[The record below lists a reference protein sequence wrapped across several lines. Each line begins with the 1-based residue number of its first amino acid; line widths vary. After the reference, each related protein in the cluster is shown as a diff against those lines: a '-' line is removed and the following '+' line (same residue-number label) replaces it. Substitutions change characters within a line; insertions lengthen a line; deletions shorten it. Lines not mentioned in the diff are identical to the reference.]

1 MRKKKKIKKQTS
13 SNLKKSKRIF
23 VNFTMPVGIGSGQ
36 PTQRFLIE
44 ARHLQKGLDVL
55 HKDIAPGKK
64 GAAHIAENLK
74 QQIRHEK
81 VNWFGFI
88 LFAETLG
95 MGPGKAFRLLGEHFS
110 GKESQKHRVKF
121 LNPTLVK
128 SLLKKIAQWGGTP
141 KAWKNHRAYINS
153 WCRKTGTPIFN
164 SLSNF
169 QDLVTAWKDAT
180 VGKRVHHGYVKESKE
195 DKEYEKKALER
206 LKDPDFWKFGK
217 KI

>member
-64 GAAHIAENLK
+64 GATHIAENLK

-110 GKESQKHRVKF
+110 GKESQKH
-121 LNPTLVK
+121 
-128 SLLKKIAQWGGTP
+128 
-141 KAWKNHRAYINS
+141 
-153 WCRKTGTPIFN
+153 
-164 SLSNF
+164 
-169 QDLVTAWKDAT
+169 
-180 VGKRVHHGYVKESKE
+180 
-195 DKEYEKKALER
+195 
-206 LKDPDFWKFGK
+206 
-217 KI
+217 